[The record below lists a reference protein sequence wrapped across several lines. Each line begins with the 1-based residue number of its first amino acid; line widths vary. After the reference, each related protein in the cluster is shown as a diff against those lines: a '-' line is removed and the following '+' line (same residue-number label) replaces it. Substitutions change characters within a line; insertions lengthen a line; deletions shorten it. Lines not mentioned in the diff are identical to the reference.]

1 MNLYFLEADTRPA
14 SPCPLGD
21 TTEPPNLE
29 ENMNWYPP
37 LPVLKSRVSSPPNY
51 LSPPS
56 QNTAQL
62 SAAGQIVRLPS
73 TFHESQQQMLKTP
86 GKKSSCSL
94 QQLLATPA
102 VTKFES
108 PVFKSPLVTARYRHS
123 SNQDRTNTPKIVPES
138 FRRSSTPILRSSR

>member
-86 GKKSSCSL
+86 GKKASCSL